1 MIISWLT
8 CGCSNPSNNKGR
20 EEASNAPSNV
30 IKVLN
35 RVQCSDDST
44 ICDKDTTNA
53 LWNLCMLNGYQE
65 NSQDV
70 TVKAAREIKELVS
83 KSMTVAVQQNVS
95 HQQTD
100 ENGVVSN
107 TDSIE
112 RVNEPREVIGY
123 CIGSEYI
130 LE

>member
-1 MIISWLT
+1 
-8 CGCSNPSNNKGR
+8 
-20 EEASNAPSNV
+20 
-30 IKVLN
+30 
-35 RVQCSDDST
+35 
-44 ICDKDTTNA
+44 
-53 LWNLCMLNGYQE
+53 MLNGYQE